1 MGPLLRQ
8 RAMSGEPRHPLVLPV
23 LATALLAFS
32 ASAILVRLAPSV
44 PASSAAFWRCA
55 LVALL
60 LAPTLLRLRLG
71 GLRLRGGGL
80 RPRDG
85 GLILLAGLFLALH
98 FWTWFTSLKDTSV
111 LRSTVL
117 VCLSPAWA
125 AIFEWIFLKE
135 RPSSR
140 YWLGLALAVGGVA
153 AAGLVQEEQG
163 AGAGWG
169 EALALLAGALAAAYM
184 VIGREVRPR
193 LAIGPYGS
201 LVSGASAGWLLI
213 LGGLLPVLQGSAPTP
228 LTGWGAA
235 EWLAL
240 VGMAAGPQLFG
251 HIGLNF
257 AVRYLPAGVVA
268 LVVLLEPAGAGLMA
282 GFVLDEWPGSIDLF
296 GAIFVLIGLF
306 ISTAPGARPQGRT
319 T

>member
-1 MGPLLRQ
+1 
-8 RAMSGEPRHPLVLPV
+8 MSGEPRHPLVLPV
-23 LATALLAFS
+23 LAMALLAFS

-44 PASSAAFWRCA
+44 PASTAAFWRCG

-60 LAPTLLRLRLG
+60 LAPSLLIQGFGTLRR
-71 GLRLRGGGL
+71 
-80 RPRDG
+80 RDA
-85 GLILLAGLFLALH
+85 GLILLAGLLLALH
-98 FWTWFTSLKDTSV
+98 FWTWFTSLQDTSV

-140 YWLGLALAVGGVA
+140 YWVGLLLAVGGVA
-153 AAGLVQEEQG
+153 AAGLVQEDQG
-163 AGAGWG
+163 MGAGWG

-184 VIGREVRPR
+184 VIGRAVRPR
-193 LAIGPYGS
+193 ISIGPYGS
-201 LVSGASAGWLLI
+201 LVSGASAGWLLV
-213 LGGLLPVLQGSAPTP
+213 LGGLLPVLRGGEPTP
-228 LTGWGAA
+228 LTGWGAT

-257 AVRYLPAGVVA
+257 AVRYLPAGIVA
-268 LVVLLEPAGAGLMA
+268 LVVLLEPAGAGLLA
-282 GFVLDEWPGSIDLF
+282 GLVLDEWPGSIDLV
-296 GAIFVLIGLF
+296 GAVFVLVGLF
-306 ISTAPGARPQGRT
+306 ISTAPAARPSSAT
-319 T
+319 S